1 MVAADEFPDVLI
13 AKHISKHLH
22 LSVEQVYNLFRLS
35 PAKGAYR
42 VSQSEKRQKARIRCS
57 LSTTEIKRQAIYK
70 EQRIFI

>member
-1 MVAADEFPDVLI
+1 VHTLGEPKGKEATMVAADEFPDVLI

-42 VSQSEKRQKARIRCS
+42 VSQSADQNGPCGMI
-57 LSTTEIKRQAIYK
+57 I
-70 EQRIFI
+70 